1 MVTRWLVWMGLGVA
15 LGCQTERR
23 GESVASTDVTQPAA
37 SAPSSPPARGAI
49 TQPPSDRT
57 LTPKPAAESASACP
71 GDMQEIRGKYCPF
84 VGHRCLE
91 WANRAQGRCA
101 RFEHRA
107 ICEGRVAERRFC
119 MDRYEFPNQRGALP
133 VVMVSWFEAEATC
146 RELGKRLCT
155 ESEWNFACE
164 GEERLPYP
172 YGYDRDAQRC
182 NIDRKYRFPD
192 FAAFD
197 SDRAVAEEVAGLDQR
212 VLSGELSCVS
222 PFGVHDL
229 TGNVD
234 EWVINESGKPYP
246 SGLKGGYWGP
256 IRARCRPM
264 TTFHNQWFRFYQV
277 GFRCCSDPRAP
288 APPGP

>member
-1 MVTRWLVWMGLGVA
+1 MSRWFLIAAVGITF
-15 LGCQTERR
+15 GCETEADPLARP
-23 GESVASTDVTQPAA
+23 DPPAA
-37 SAPSSPPARGAI
+37 PTASVPVSVNSAAPPVD
-49 TQPPSDRT
+49 ST
-57 LTPKPAAESASACP
+57 LTPKPAAAACP
-71 GDMQEIRGKYCPF
+71 SDMQEINGDYCPF

-101 RFEHRA
+101 RFEQRA
-107 ICEGRVAERRFC
+107 ICEGRVSKRHFC
-119 MDRYEFPNQRGALP
+119 MDRYEFPNQAGALP
-133 VVMVSWFEAEATC
+133 VVMVSWFDAEATC
-146 RELGKRLCT
+146 RQLGKRLCT

-164 GEERLPYP
+164 GEARLPYP
-172 YGYDRDAQRC
+172 YGYERDAKAC

-197 SDRAVAEEVAGLDQR
+197 SDRAVTDEVLRLDQR
-212 VLSGELSCVS
+212 VLSGELECLS

-234 EWVINESGKPYP
+234 EWVVNESGKPYP

-277 GFRCCSDPRAP
+277 GFRCCSDVA
-288 APPGP
+288 ATSAGPGPAVNAP